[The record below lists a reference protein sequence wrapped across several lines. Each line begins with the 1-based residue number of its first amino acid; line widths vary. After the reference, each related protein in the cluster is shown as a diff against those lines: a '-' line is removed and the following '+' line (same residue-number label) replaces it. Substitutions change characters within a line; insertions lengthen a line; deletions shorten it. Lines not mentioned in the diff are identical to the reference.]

1 MNGFGYIEI
10 LNELFNKRGA
20 QMSIGE
26 ICNRK
31 VVVMQRDE
39 TIAEAAKLMRDQHVG
54 SVLIVD
60 EQNGQRVP
68 VGIVTDRDLVVE
80 VMAPGLDPDAITV
93 GDIMM
98 TGFAS
103 VKEDTGIFE
112 AIQYMRTKGIRRL
125 PVVDAENKLVGIVTL
140 DDLFLLLSEEL
151 DALAK
156 LVAREQHNEVA
167 TRR

>member
-1 MNGFGYIEI
+1 
-10 LNELFNKRGA
+10 
-20 QMSIGE
+20 MSIGE

-31 VVVMQRDE
+31 VVVMQREE

-60 EQNGQRVP
+60 EQDGKRVP

-80 VMAPGLDPDAITV
+80 VIAPELDADAITV

-98 TGFAS
+98 TGFAV
-103 VKEDTGIFE
+103 VKEETGVFE
-112 AIQYMRTKGIRRL
+112 AIQYIRTKGIRRL
-125 PVVDAENKLVGIVTL
+125 PVVDAEERLIGIVTL
-140 DDLFLLLSEEL
+140 DDLLILLAEEL

-156 LVAREQHNEVA
+156 LVAREQQNEVVV
-167 TRR
+167 RR

>member
-1 MNGFGYIEI
+1 
-10 LNELFNKRGA
+10 
-20 QMSIGE
+20 MSIGG

-31 VVVMQRDE
+31 VVVMQREE

-60 EQNGQRVP
+60 EQDGKRVP

-80 VMAPGLDPDAITV
+80 VIAPELDADAITV

-98 TGFAS
+98 TGFAV
-103 VKEDTGIFE
+103 VKEETGVFE

-125 PVVDAENKLVGIVTL
+125 PVVDAEERLIGIVTL
-140 DDLFLLLSEEL
+140 DDLLILLAEEL

-156 LVAREQHNEVA
+156 LVAREQQNEVVV
-167 TRR
+167 RR

>member
-1 MNGFGYIEI
+1 
-10 LNELFNKRGA
+10 
-20 QMSIGE
+20 MSIGE

-31 VVVMQRDE
+31 VVVMQREE

-54 SVLIVD
+54 SVLVVD
-60 EQNGQRVP
+60 EQDGKRVP

-80 VMAPGLDPDAITV
+80 VIAPELDADAITV

-98 TGFAS
+98 TGFAV
-103 VKEDTGIFE
+103 VKEETGVFE

-125 PVVDAENKLVGIVTL
+125 PVVDAEERLIGIVTL
-140 DDLFLLLSEEL
+140 DDLLILLAEEL

-156 LVAREQHNEVA
+156 LVVRGQQNEVVV
-167 TRR
+167 RR